1 MTRDL
6 ATAEA
11 IVGPQRRAQLI
22 EAYADRLVL
31 DVGMSFEQA
40 RRYAASIW
48 PDVTVLIGVGQVW
61 RRIGDARRGD
71 MPPLSGDSTEEVTI
85 EAIDRWSGMVDVGQG
100 RHLNIT
106 AYLTQR
112 YELVAWPPECP
123 AVPPE
128 PLSAPAA
135 SLPQPE
141 EQGSSDDEEE
151 FNPRGLFLL
160 IHRDGGP
167 DHDDGHSPR
176 HPHGP
181 RWLQVLADHY
191 TSTPTRCPG
200 CYVVRLDVVGYLR
213 ANLAD
218 YRAGWPDWLDLWRP
232 DSVWE
237 CFNEIGMPYDTDPAI
252 GGYMGR
258 WLWDR
263 ISADVLAEYGG
274 RRDDYSIVFM
284 WAGHMADAIIDA
296 CPYADP
302 TVELPPDHELMQG
315 PGQLSLL
322 DQLEA

>member
-1 MTRDL
+1 VTRDP
-6 ATAEA
+6 AAADA

-31 DVGMSFEQA
+31 DIGMSFEQA

-48 PDVTVLIGVGQVW
+48 PDVTVLIGIGQVW

-100 RHLNIT
+100 RHLNLT
-106 AYLTQR
+106 AYLTLR

-128 PLSAPAA
+128 PLLAPAA

-141 EQGSSDDEEE
+141 EQGGSDDEEE
-151 FNPRGLFLL
+151 FSPHQLFVLA
-160 IHRDGGP
+160 HRNGP
-167 DHDDGHSPR
+167 PQDDDGHAER
-176 HPHGP
+176 PHGP
-181 RWLQVLADHY
+181 RWLPILADHFQ
-191 TSTPTRCPG
+191 SVPTRCPG
-200 CYVVRLDVVGYLR
+200 CYMVWLDTVAYLR
-213 ANLAD
+213 THLAD
-218 YRAGWPDWLDLWRP
+218 YRVGWPDWLDLWRP
-232 DSVWE
+232 GDVWE
-237 CFNEIGMPYDTDPAI
+237 YFNEWGRGFVTDIEVAAYL
-252 GGYMGR
+252 GH
-258 WLWDR
+258 WLWAR
-263 ISADVLAEYGG
+263 IRAHVVAEHGPQEDG
-274 RRDDYSIVFM
+274 YSVVFM

-296 CPYADP
+296 YPYADP
-302 TVELPPDHELMQG
+302 RRELPPDHELMQG